1 MRNVVLVSECR
12 LPCERTLFNY
22 HVEGYAMKT
31 GKILCLKLPVVA
43 SVQLTK
49 KVRKRLRPQYALKN
63 TQPTL
68 RYSQYLTHEHGHITL
83 VVAAKE
89 SCFVLVRTR
98 QHGVA
103 SRVSLTLFLFK
114 KDCWFGLTEKD
125 IEIQKKFMVKV

>member
-1 MRNVVLVSECR
+1 
-12 LPCERTLFNY
+12 
-22 HVEGYAMKT
+22 MKT
-31 GKILCLKLPVVA
+31 RKILCHKLPVVA

-68 RYSQYLTHEHGHITL
+68 RYSQYLTHAHGHIIL
-83 VVAAKE
+83 VVAPKE

-103 SRVSLTLFLFK
+103 STVSLTLVLFK
-114 KDCWFGLTEKD
+114 KDCLFGLTEKD